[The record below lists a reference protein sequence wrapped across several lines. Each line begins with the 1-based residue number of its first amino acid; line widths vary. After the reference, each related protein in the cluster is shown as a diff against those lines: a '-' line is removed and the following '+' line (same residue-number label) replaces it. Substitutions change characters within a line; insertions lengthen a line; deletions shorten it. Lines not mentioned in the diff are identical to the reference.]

1 MPLIHTLVFW
11 GTLECTLVG
20 LGQRIRR
27 FEKYREDASLVTR
40 LAFPVVLTNLLQT
53 SVNVLDVFMIGR
65 LGSMELAAVGMGL
78 MARML
83 IMVGMIAVSS
93 GAMVLIA
100 QARGAKDQNR
110 LQEVARQGVVMA
122 VILGAVLGVIG
133 TIIADPLL
141 HFIDGAAP
149 PEVHALG
156 VDYLRIFFYS
166 TVFMA
171 LTFTT
176 TQMMQGA
183 GDTVTPLWLMA
194 GMNILNI
201 SLSATLIFGLG
212 PIPAMGVQG
221 AAYGLLAS
229 RAVFALIGVWILA
242 SGRNVVTFG
251 MGTFL
256 PNWTM
261 ISHMINIG
269 VPSALQGI
277 LNNATTIFI
286 ARIVTSTPTG
296 TYGIAAMAIGNQVVA
311 LSFMPAL
318 AVSVAAT
325 SLVGQSLG
333 AWKPDDGRLRGNL
346 SLVLGSLIM
355 VVAGIPMILF
365 ASQLVQFFD
374 AAAHPLVVDAGSS
387 FIRIHGFGQIF
398 IALGIVGS
406 GALRGAGD
414 TMTALVA
421 AIIGRAVIVLPLAY
435 LFGVTL
441 GYGLPGIWW
450 AIIVGSIVQAA
461 VVMVRWRGNKW
472 ITIALHRSVVFQEHL
487 RHLSRGLQ
495 QKFVNEVRTPLMAV
509 RNMQEFVRDDHVIY
523 EGRGEQYRVEFSEDN
538 FRVRSVGASD

>member
-1 MPLIHTLVFW
+1 M
-11 GTLECTLVG
+11 VG
-20 LGQRIRR
+20 FGRRIRR
-27 FEKYREDASLVTR
+27 FDKYREDAALVTK
-40 LAFPVVLTNLLQT
+40 LALPVVLTNLLQT

-83 IMVGMIAVSS
+83 IMVGMIAVGS

-100 QARGAKDQNR
+100 QARGAKDPLR

-122 VILGAVLGVIG
+122 GILGLVLGVLG

-149 PEVHALG
+149 TEVHKLG

-166 TVFMA
+166 TIFMA

-201 SLSATLIFGLG
+201 SLSAILIFGAG

-221 AAYGLLAS
+221 AAYGLLVS
-229 RAVFALIGVWILA
+229 RAVFSILGLWLLA
-242 SGRNVVTFG
+242 SGKNIVTFG
-251 MGTFL
+251 NGSFL

-325 SLVGQSLG
+325 SLVGQSMG
-333 AWKPDDGRLRGNL
+333 AWKPADGRLRGNL
-346 SLVLGSLIM
+346 SLGLGSLIM
-355 VVAGIPMILF
+355 VFAGIPMIFF
-365 ASQLVQFFD
+365 APQLVQFFD
-374 AAAHPLVVDAGSS
+374 AAAHPLVVNAGSS

-414 TMTALVA
+414 TMTALIA

-435 LFGVTL
+435 LFGITL
-441 GYGLPGIWW
+441 GHGLPGIWW
-450 AIIVGSIVQAA
+450 AIILGSIVQAA
-461 VVMVRWRGNKW
+461 IVMMRWRGTAW
-472 ITIALHRSVVFQEHL
+472 ITVALQRSVVFQQHL
-487 RHLSRGLQ
+487 RRLPQVLQ
-495 QKFVNEVRTPLMAV
+495 NKYVDEVRTPLMSH
-509 RNMQEFVRDDHVIY
+509 RNMQEFVREDHVLY
-523 EGRGEQYRVEFSEDN
+523 VSAREELKVEFSDN
-538 FRVRSVGASD
+538 SFQINRERTFDS